1 MGRARAFWARATG
14 FLTRS
19 RRDLELQ
26 EELASHLE
34 LQIED
39 NLRAGMAPDQA
50 RREALL
56 KLGGVA
62 QARELYREQ
71 QGLPLLD
78 TLAQDVRLG
87 LRMMR
92 RSPGFTA
99 VALAVLAL
107 GIGANSVMFTL
118 VNTLL
123 LRPLPY
129 PDAYR
134 LLRVQT
140 VDADLRDSAT
150 AVPDFHEYRAR
161 NHSLEGLASYY
172 TRAFD
177 VTGRADPERIRALV
191 VSSDFLGVLRTP
203 PVLGRDLQPGD
214 ERWGDHR
221 VAILTD
227 ALWRSRF
234 AADPAV
240 VGGPVTLSGQPYTV
254 VGVLPQGFSF
264 LGMRPA
270 GARADVLRA
279 RRQPELAQQ
288 LLPDHG
294 GPPAARCPAGRGARG
309 PQRHLAVD
317 HPRVSGEPA
326 ARRSASSPCRRSWWA
341 T

>member
-1 MGRARAFWARATG
+1 
-14 FLTRS
+14 
-19 RRDLELQ
+19 
-26 EELASHLE
+26 
-34 LQIED
+34 
-39 NLRAGMAPDQA
+39 MAPDQA

-56 KLGGVA
+56 KLGGVE

-107 GIGANSVMFTL
+107 GIGANSVMFSL

-129 PDAYR
+129 PDADR

-161 NHSLEGLASYY
+161 NHSFEGLASYY

-227 ALWRSRF
+227 AFWRSRF

-240 VGGPVTLSGQPYTV
+240 VGGPITLSGQPYTV
-254 VGVLPQGFSF
+254 VGVLPPGFSF
-264 LGMRPA
+264 LGMDVQALVPMSFEPGDNLNSHNNYFLTMVGRLRPDA
-270 GARADVLRA
+270 
-279 RRQPELAQQ
+279 
-288 LLPDHG
+288 
-294 GPPAARCPAGRGARG
+294 PAATA
-309 PQRHLAVD
+309 LAD
-317 HPRVSGEPA
+317 LNAISESIILAVSGEPRHA
-326 ARRSASSPCRRSWWA
+326 RSA
-341 T
+341 